1 LKIAHVHMLF
11 EEYGGG
17 EVLALQMY
25 KAMRELGHDV
35 ELYTTYIDPQVEPFL
50 PKDIKVNFIKG
61 VRWPSEVTQGRFV
74 RLGRLL
80 NVRAVMG
87 KVKKMLNDYDLV
99 IETQSNVPFMA
110 NISYIRFPA
119 LIDYNVQYHGKA
131 IYWRLYNWAVAR
143 LIESVQKY
151 PRKAGLP
158 HIVLTNSSW
167 TANYIC
173 MAYGRCDS
181 KVLYPPIDYWFYHSY
196 YSDRRE
202 NIVVTVSRYSPEK
215 HLEAIPRIASQVPEA
230 EFYLVGSVSRYSGPV
245 IEKVRAVA
253 ETYKADNFH
262 MVFNASREQLA
273 ELLGKAKVYLHPPF
287 PEHFGMAIA
296 EAMSAG
302 AVPVVFKDG
311 GGWTDIVGP
320 FDKSLGYQDLA
331 EAVNIIKVLLW
342 DSNELREK
350 SKKASL
356 YASRFS
362 YEKFK
367 VNLADHL
374 AHAQLLKKLSM
385 G

>member
-110 NISYIRFPA
+110 NISYIHFPA

-245 IEKVRAVA
+245 IEKIRTKA
-253 ETYKADNFH
+253 ETYKANNFH
-262 MVFNASREQLA
+262 MVFNASREHLA

-356 YASRFS
+356 HASRFS

>member
-1 LKIAHVHMLF
+1 MLF

-50 PKDIKVNFIKG
+50 PKDIKVNYIKG
-61 VRWPSEVTQGRFV
+61 VRWPSKVV
-74 RLGRLL
+74 RLRRLL
-80 NVRAVMG
+80 NIRAVMG

-110 NISYIRFPA
+110 NISYIHFPA
-119 LIDYNVQYHGKA
+119 LIDYNVHHAGA
-131 IYWRLYNWAVAR
+131 IHWKLYDWAVAR
-143 LIESVQKY
+143 LVESVQKY

-158 HIVLTNSSW
+158 HMVLTNSSW

-181 KVLYPPIDYWFYHSY
+181 KVLYPPIDYRFYHSY

-215 HLEAIPRIASQVPEA
+215 HLEVIPRIASQVPEA

-311 GGWTDIVGP
+311 GGWTEIVGP

-331 EAVNIIKVLLW
+331 EAVNIIKALLW

-362 YEKFK
+362 YEQFK
-367 VNLADHL
+367 VNLTDHL
-374 AHAQLLKKLSM
+374 VYAQLLKKLSM

>member
-1 LKIAHVHMLF
+1 MLF

-50 PKDIKVNFIKG
+50 PKDIKINFIKG
-61 VRWPSEVTQGRFV
+61 VKWPSKVTYV
-74 RLGRLL
+74 RLRRLL
-80 NVRAVMG
+80 NIKAVMG

-99 IETQSNVPFMA
+99 IETQSNVPFVA
-110 NISYIRFPA
+110 NISYIHFPV
-119 LIDYNVQYHGKA
+119 LIDYNVHHAGA
-131 IYWRLYNWAVAR
+131 IHWKLYDWAVAR
-143 LIESVQKY
+143 LVESVQKY

-158 HIVLTNSSW
+158 HMVLTNSSW

-181 KVLYPPIDYWFYHSY
+181 KVLYPPIDYRFFHSY

-230 EFYLVGSVSRYSGPV
+230 EFYLVGSVSRYSRPV

-262 MVFNASREQLA
+262 MVFNATREHLA

-331 EAVNIIKVLLW
+331 EAVNIIKALLW

-350 SKKASL
+350 SKRASL

-362 YEKFK
+362 YEQFK

-374 AHAQLLKKLSM
+374 AHAQLLKKLFM

>member
-1 LKIAHVHMLF
+1 MLF

-17 EVLALQMY
+17 EVLALQMF

-50 PKDIKVNFIKG
+50 PKDIKVNYIKG
-61 VRWPSEVTQGRFV
+61 VKWPSKVTQGRFV
-74 RLGRLL
+74 RLRRLL
-80 NVRAVMG
+80 NIKAVMG

-110 NISYIRFPA
+110 NISYIHFPA
-119 LIDYNVQYHGKA
+119 LIDYNVHHAGA
-131 IYWRLYNWAVAR
+131 IHWKLYDWAVAR
-143 LIESVQKY
+143 LVENVQKY

-158 HIVLTNSSW
+158 HMVLTNSSW

-181 KVLYPPIDYWFYHSY
+181 KVLHPPIDYRFYHSY

-230 EFYLVGSVSRYSGPV
+230 EFYLVGSVSSYSGPV

-253 ETYKADNFH
+253 ETYRADNFH

-287 PEHFGMAIA
+287 PEHFGIAIA

-320 FDKSLGYQDLA
+320 FDKSLGYQNLA

-356 YASRFS
+356 HASRFS
-362 YEKFK
+362 YEQFK

>member
-1 LKIAHVHMLF
+1 MLF

-17 EVLALQMY
+17 EVLALQMF

-50 PKDIKVNFIKG
+50 PKDIKVNYIKG
-61 VRWPSEVTQGRFV
+61 VKWPSKVTQGRFV
-74 RLGRLL
+74 RLRRLL
-80 NVRAVMG
+80 NIKAVMG

-110 NISYIRFPA
+110 NISYIHFPA
-119 LIDYNVQYHGKA
+119 LIDYNVHHAGA
-131 IYWRLYNWAVAR
+131 IHWKLYDWAVAR
-143 LIESVQKY
+143 LVENVQKY

-158 HIVLTNSSW
+158 HMVLTNSSW

-181 KVLYPPIDYWFYHSY
+181 KVLHPPIDYRFYHSY

-245 IEKVRAVA
+245 IEKIRAKA
-253 ETYKADNFH
+253 ETYKAGNFH

-320 FDKSLGYQDLA
+320 FDKSLGYQNLA

-356 YASRFS
+356 HASRFS
-362 YEKFK
+362 YEQFK